1 MHLNR
6 STSPAPTPRAS
17 HAQGGFALVIVLGLM
32 AFILLLLLSITS
44 LVRVETQSVQISS
57 QRLQA
62 EQNAL
67 LGLQQAIGKLQMSV
81 GPDSRV
87 TVASE
92 MFDDSPDTAQVSG
105 VATRYYTGVFRAHDS
120 AQLLEAFR
128 ATQNTP
134 AAAIQWLASAET
146 DILDPVAAAAS
157 TYSAETISIAKVY
170 QADTNTLEDIDVG
183 KVAVDAEETG
193 AFAWWVADEGMK
205 AKFNTID
212 PGIGNADTEGPL
224 DEDKL
229 TLIQTRQSNF
239 SHVSDPD
246 PNDPSSGFGKAF
258 ADLRNE
264 GNLPKV
270 YDAQS
275 LALLSS
281 DWGDWMLPE
290 DPADPSVTA
299 TMNPSVTLFSR
310 GLPVDVTHG
319 RLKEDLTVYLETDK
333 GLEDDEHIVRGSSDD
348 TNYRGPDFGA
358 QLTSDPLTDNLPRF
372 GLLRSWHDQ
381 GKAIGEG
388 GSVQNQP
395 QTNTQ
400 HGFHPTV
407 MRAGVSFTVVRVGD
421 PIDLDDVDDPTDTLM
436 QVTLQPM
443 VYVRLALLNPY
454 NFTLPAEQYL
464 FEVSIP
470 DRLYLQWVD
479 RNDYPPSGVSNNHGR
494 IPFKGDPV
502 AEAPDTV
509 VELADFLADGIIQSD
524 NYTWHGN
531 RAWLRMTVDT
541 GHGVL
546 GDAGG
551 MLPGESLNYTPE
563 HSRLPLADSV
573 YVDQPAGQYRAGQ
586 FVNYADPINEELADL
601 SNCWALG
608 PQITVSVPKSRAPIA
623 GGTLYPDERDYDFS
637 LRYQYDTP
645 FIGGEYTLDHSL
657 SWRLSL
663 LGDAEPTLLSSKDPT
678 KTLNSNS
685 AFSVNGFDDCRK
697 QNRRVSFYFMGMKY
711 FANVGSSP
719 SGTSHKIEVSMHDF
733 WAAAARKGN
742 SRHGGDRRNAVL
754 NPRGG
759 ILRED
764 LDLSDWGVEAHR
776 ISMYREEQEESFW
789 AVREGHWIREEDL
802 HTGNPGTVE
811 GRVATNGGNT
821 SLNLTGT
828 RYTFYDTPR
837 RFGTITS
844 LGQLQHANLNP
855 FGFGSTYQVGFS
867 RAAYHVERD
876 ELVESTNTSLPNE
889 RIDLPYMVNAS
900 LWDRFYLST
909 IPQSGNLN
917 LDASNL
923 SVLAN
928 NRHVLTPD
936 ASGAFPAEGVL
947 RDSETAFAQSAAH
960 IQIDGAFNINSVSV
974 DAWEAVLLQ
983 AAGKTIPTERDGE
996 LNTAESET
1004 FVAFPR
1010 FPDPVYGVADDAA
1023 FDTLD
1028 PQDAKQHAGLFVTDR
1043 GDIRILAEQIVAEIK
1058 RRGPFLSMAD
1068 FVNRRLLPDADD
1080 LDLDYQGLM
1089 GTLDAA
1095 IMRASQ
1101 TENVLNYQQIFGR
1114 TVIYQQQLDPLK
1126 LSGTGSNAEYAMDME
1141 SGFGVPKGHKNTAL
1155 EGSSA
1160 NLTQGDLLQALG
1172 SQLSARSDTFVIR
1185 AYGES
1190 TDPISGEVIAS
1201 ARCEAVV
1208 QRIAEPVETNDSILE
1223 PTGDFGRR
1231 FVVTA
1236 FRWLDDG
1243 S

>member
-44 LVRVETQSVQISS
+44 LVRVETQSAQISS

-67 LGLQQAIGKLQMSV
+67 LGMQQAIGELQMSA

-92 MFDDSPDTAQVSG
+92 MFDDTPDAAQVSG
-105 VATRYYTGVFRAHDS
+105 VATRHYTGVFRAHDS
-120 AQLLEAFR
+120 AQSLEAFR
-128 ATQNTP
+128 ATQNTS

-170 QADTNTLEDIDVG
+170 QTDTNTLEDINVG

-212 PGIGNADTEGPL
+212 LGIGNADTEGPL

-229 TLIQTRQSNF
+229 ALIQTRQSNF

-270 YDAQS
+270 NDAQS

-290 DPADPSVTA
+290 DPADPFVTA
-299 TMNPSVTLFSR
+299 TVNPGVTLFSR

-407 MRAGVSFTVVRVGD
+407 MHAGVSFTVVRVGSATPPED
-421 PIDLDDVDDPTDTLM
+421 PNDPTKML
-436 QVTLQPM
+436 VTLQPM
-443 VYVRLALLNPY
+443 VYLRVALLNPY

-470 DRLYLQWVD
+470 DRLYLHWRD
-479 RNDYPPSGVSNNHGR
+479 
-494 IPFKGDPV
+494 IPGNTGPNKLPRDPLSGDPSR
-502 AEAPDTV
+502 TV
-509 VELADFLADGIIQSD
+509 LLADFLADGIIQQD
-524 NYTWHGN
+524 NYAWQGDH
-531 RAWLRMTVDT
+531 AWLRMAVDT
-541 GHGVL
+541 AHSLL
-546 GDAGG
+546 GGSGG
-551 MLPGESLNYTPE
+551 MLPGETLNFSPE
-563 HSRLPLADSV
+563 ISQNLLINSV
-573 YVDQPAGQYRAGQ
+573 YVDQLADQYRAGQ
-586 FVNYADPINEELADL
+586 FINYADPVQKDL
-601 SNCWALG
+601 EVLENCWALG
-608 PQITVSVPKSRAPIA
+608 AQVQVSVPKTPDFYPGEPDSYFNIRYQLDAGSPIA
-623 GGTLYPDERDYDFS
+623 DGLYS
-637 LRYQYDTP
+637 LEQ
-645 FIGGEYTLDHSL
+645 SL

-663 LGDAEPTLLSSKDPT
+663 LSAGEPTLLSSKDPT
-678 KTLNSNS
+678 KTLPTSK
-685 AFSVNGFDDCRK
+685 FLCENGFDSH
-697 QNRRVSFYFMGMKY
+697 NRPLHRVIENFASMKY
-711 FANVGSSP
+711 FSYPSSAPSAN
-719 SGTSHKIEVSMHDF
+719 SHKIATSMHDY
-733 WAAAARKGN
+733 WYAAARSGN
-742 SRHGGDRRNAVL
+742 SRHGGDRRNAVR

-759 ILRED
+759 ILRAD
-764 LDLSDWGVEAHR
+764 FDLSDWGVEMHR
-776 ISMYREEQEESFW
+776 IGMHQEEALGDFW
-789 AVREGHWIREEDL
+789 EPRRWARELDL
-802 HTGNPGTVE
+802 QTGNSGTVE
-811 GRVATNGGNT
+811 GFMDGGDNGNST
-821 SLNLTGT
+821 PLLTGT
-828 RYTFYDTPR
+828 RYTFYDYPR
-837 RFGTITS
+837 RFGPITS
-844 LGQLQHANLNP
+844 LGQLQHVNLNP
-855 FGFGSTYQVGFS
+855 FGFGSAHQVGFS
-867 RAAYHVERD
+867 RAAYHVPRD
-876 ELVESTNTSLPNE
+876 ALVESADTSLPNE

-983 AAGKTIPTERDGE
+983 AAGKTIATERDGE
-996 LNTAESET
+996 LNGGGDES

-1010 FPDPVYGVADDAA
+1010 FPDPVYGVADAVA
-1023 FDTLD
+1023 FNSLD
-1028 PQDAKQHAGLFVTDR
+1028 PQDAQQHAGLFVTDR

-1101 TENVLNYQQIFGR
+1101 QPDVLNYQQIVGKNSDWG
-1114 TVIYQQQLDPLK
+1114 QQLDPLK
-1126 LSGTGSNAEYAMDME
+1126 VLPENSGNPGYAMDME

-1208 QRIAEPVETNDSILE
+1208 QRIAEPIETNDSILE

>member
-1 MHLNR
+1 MHLNH
-6 STSPAPTPRAS
+6 SISQPHSPRPS
-17 HAQGGFALVIVLGLM
+17 HSQGGFALVIALGLM
-32 AFILLLLLSITS
+32 AFVLLLLLSITT
-44 LVRVETQSVQISS
+44 LVQVETQSAQIAI
-57 QRLQA
+57 QQLRA

-67 LGLQQAIGKLQMSV
+67 LGLQQAIGKLQMSA
-81 GPDSRV
+81 GPDQRV

-92 MFDDSPDTAQVSG
+92 MFDTKPDKTEDAPEILG
-105 VATRYYTGVFRAHDS
+105 VATRHYTGVFSAHNTNDS
-120 AQLLEAFR
+120 LETFR
-128 ATQNTP
+128 ARQNTP
-134 AAAIQWLASAET
+134 AASIQWLASAEE
-146 DILDPVAAAAS
+146 DILDPVLEPAS
-157 TYSAETISIAKVY
+157 TYSTDMIAIAKVY
-170 QADTNTLEDIDVG
+170 QSDTDTLVDIDVG
-183 KVAVDAEETG
+183 KVPVDDEETG

-205 AKFNTID
+205 AKFNTTD
-212 PGIGNADTEGPL
+212 SGIENADTEGPL
-224 DEDKL
+224 DADKL
-229 TLIQTRQSNF
+229 ALIQTRQSNF
-239 SHVSDPD
+239 SHVSELD
-246 PNDPSSGFGKAF
+246 PNDPSTSFDKTF
-258 ADLRNE
+258 AVLRAE

-270 YDAQS
+270 NAAQS
-275 LALLSS
+275 LSLLSS
-281 DWGDWMLPE
+281 DWGDWILPE
-290 DPADPSVTA
+290 DPADASVSA
-299 TMNPSVTLFSR
+299 TVNPDVTLYSR

-319 RLKEDLTVYLETDK
+319 RLKEDLTVYLETGE
-333 GLEDDEHIVRGSSDD
+333 GLEDDDHIVRDSSQDAD
-348 TNYRGPDFGA
+348 YTGPDFGA
-358 QLTSDPLTDNLPRF
+358 DLTSEPETDNLPRF

-381 GKAIGEG
+381 GKALGEG
-388 GSVQNQP
+388 DKVLNQP

-421 PIDLDDVDDPTDTLM
+421 PIDDPVDPAKM

-470 DRLYLQWVD
+470 DRLFLQWV
-479 RNDYPPSGVSNNHGR
+479 RYPYQWSKTGR
-494 IPFKGDPV
+494 IAFLGDPV
-502 AEAPDTV
+502 TEAPDTIV
-509 VELADFLADGIIQSD
+509 PLADFLADGIIQQD

-541 GHGVL
+541 GHDVL
-546 GDAGG
+546 GGSEG
-551 MLPGESLNYTPE
+551 MLPGETLNYSPE
-563 HSRLPLADSV
+563 GSRYPLRDSV
-573 YVDQPAGQYRAGQ
+573 YLDQPADQYHAGQ
-586 FVNYADPINEELADL
+586 FVNYADPYNEELAEL

-608 PQITVSVPKSRAPIA
+608 PQVQVSVPKSRALSVVDDTT
-623 GGTLYPDERDYDFS
+623 TLYPDEPRHDFT

-645 FIGGEYTLDHSL
+645 FSGGEYTLDHSL

-663 LGDAEPTLLSSKDPT
+663 LGDGEPTLLSSKDPT

-685 AFSVNGFDDCRK
+685 GFSVNGFDDCRK
-697 QNRRVSFYFMGMKY
+697 QSRRVSANFMGMKY

-719 SGTSHKIEVSMHDF
+719 SGTLHKIEVSMHDF
-733 WAAAARKGN
+733 WYAAARRGN
-742 SRHGGDRRNAVL
+742 SRHGGDRRNAVR

-764 LDLSDWGVEAHR
+764 LDLTNNSWGVERHR
-776 ISMYREEQEESFW
+776 IGMYIEEQEESFW
-789 AVREGHWIREEDL
+789 AVGEGHWIREEDL

-811 GRVATNGGNT
+811 GRVATSGGNT

-837 RFGTITS
+837 RFGPITS

-876 ELVESTNTSLPNE
+876 ELVEDANTSLPNE

-909 IPQSGNLN
+909 IPQTGDLS
-917 LDASNL
+917 LDASDL
-923 SVLAN
+923 SGLAN

-936 ASGAFPAEGVL
+936 ASGAFPAEDAL

-974 DAWEAVLLQ
+974 DAWEAVLLL
-983 AAGKTIPTERDGE
+983 AAGKTIATEQDDVLNDGGD
-996 LNTAESET
+996 ES

-1010 FPDPVYGVADDAA
+1010 FPDPVYGVADNAA
-1023 FDTLD
+1023 FDSLD
-1028 PQDAKQHAGLFVTDR
+1028 PHDAKQYAGLFVTDR

-1068 FVNRRLLPDADD
+1068 FVNRRLLPDAAD

-1095 IMRASQ
+1095 ITRASQ
-1101 TENVLNYQQIFGR
+1101 TEGVLNYQQIFGR
-1114 TVIYQQQLDPLK
+1114 TVIYQQQLDPLVSGN
-1126 LSGTGSNAEYAMDME
+1126 SGTNAEYAMDIE
-1141 SGFGVPKGHKNTAL
+1141 SGFGVPEGHKNTAL

-1208 QRIAEPVETNDSILE
+1208 QRIAEPVDSSDSIVE

-1236 FRWLDDG
+1236 FRWLDEG